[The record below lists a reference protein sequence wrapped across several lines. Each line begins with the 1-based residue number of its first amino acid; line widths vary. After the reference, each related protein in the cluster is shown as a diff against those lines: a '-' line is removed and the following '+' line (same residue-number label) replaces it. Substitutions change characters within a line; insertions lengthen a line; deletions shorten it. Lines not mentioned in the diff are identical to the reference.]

1 MEHRAIGRRVTTPS
15 RPRRETLR
23 KCDDRFMDYGKQM
36 LLAARYSS
44 SYIDS
49 SSRERGLYISYGYIR
64 EKYHI
69 DPNVVCYSC
78 MCVYL
83 FVFFRPAKSAGLNQ
97 NRCIQRISN
106 TTLFDAANAM
116 DRSLAQIQ
124 SFFFV
129 RLPILHGLFIW
140 KCIVN
145 IQLVY
150 KRFLLLTSIG
160 HYRPIIIY
168 GFL

>member
-64 EKYHI
+64 EEYHI
-69 DPNVVCYSC
+69 DPNAVCYSC
-78 MCVYL
+78 MCVYIFL
-83 FVFFRPAKSAGLNQ
+83 YFFAQQKVLGLNQ

-116 DRSLAQIQ
+116 DRSLA
-124 SFFFV
+124 
-129 RLPILHGLFIW
+129 
-140 KCIVN
+140 
-145 IQLVY
+145 
-150 KRFLLLTSIG
+150 
-160 HYRPIIIY
+160 
-168 GFL
+168 